1 MPPAAEVPDSANNV
15 VVSLDATEVQE
26 VQASTE
32 GRQERTTCYYHGY
45 KYARAWASIKTIS
58 YRCSKFRQGCRGT
71 MEFTISSMG
80 FFACRPHTCRSAITG
95 TSIADVTDAMKCRV
109 DTLAIELVTQ
119 PARHKWETLRDEFY
133 GTTPVSLVRGL
144 SEQQVLRRVY
154 RARSQH
160 FSSNVHGTVEIPPLS
175 LALNEAVPFFQ
186 FHYVTTNRANLHK
199 PTRVLG
205 WAHPSLVDLLRYHG
219 TTLFIDRT
227 FRCVPRGY
235 KQCVIFMV
243 HDRASVRS
251 GDSYWDIIHFIVQGT
266 DQQIEP
272 TEIVCDFE
280 SALIDAVQTQFPNAI
295 IVGCLFHLK
304 QVLRRAMKR
313 FSIPDVECGIAG

>member
-15 VVSLDATEVQE
+15 VGSLNATEVQE
-26 VQASTE
+26 VQAITA
-32 GRQERTTCYYHGY
+32 GRQERTTCIYHGY
-45 KYARAWASIKTIS
+45 KNTRAWASKKKIS

-71 MEFTISSMG
+71 MKFTISSMG

-95 TSIADVTDAMKCRV
+95 TSIADITDAMKRRV

-119 PARHKWETLRDEFY
+119 PARHIWETLRDEFY
-133 GTTPVSLVRGL
+133 GTIPVSVVRGL

-175 LALNEAVPFFQ
+175 LALTRPYPFSVSLRHDQPSQFTQAYAWAGHTHHLLIYAVIMI
-186 FHYVTTNRANLHK
+186 HR
-199 PTRVLG
+199 
-205 WAHPSLVDLLRYHG
+205 RY
-219 TTLFIDRT
+219 
-227 FRCVPRGY
+227 
-235 KQCVIFMV
+235 CVIFMV
-243 HDRASVRS
+243 HDRASGIFVPVYYVLSTSRS

-280 SALIDAVQTQFPNAI
+280 SALKSAVQTQFPNAI

-304 QVLRRAMKR
+304 QR
-313 FSIPDVECGIAG
+313 